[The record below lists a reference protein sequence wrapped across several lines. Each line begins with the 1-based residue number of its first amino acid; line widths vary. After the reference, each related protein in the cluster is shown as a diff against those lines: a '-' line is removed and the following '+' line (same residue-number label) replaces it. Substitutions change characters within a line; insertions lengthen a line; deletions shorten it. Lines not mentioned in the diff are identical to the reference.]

1 MDAWLIVATNVF
13 LCLTLLMI
21 SSSKGVEEDPSPSQP
36 VEIGVVQPAIFAPE
50 PIYARTSIQGGQ
62 IGTLTGNVNGV
73 SAVLP
78 LMGHES
84 ATRRSRWHYYTY
96 TDSINKQPLSVWV
109 NGRDCMQSLGCNEI
123 FEGDTVRVAPYK
135 DSFDTYLFR

>member
-1 MDAWLIVATNVF
+1 MDAWLLVGTNVF
-13 LCLTLLMI
+13 LFFFLLVI
-21 SSSKGVEEDPSPSQP
+21 SSKTNKNEEAAPQDT
-36 VEIGVVQPAIFAPE
+36 EPAVIQAAPIYIPE

-62 IGTLTGNVNGV
+62 LGTLTGNVNGV
-73 SAVLP
+73 TAVLP

-96 TDSINKQPLSVWV
+96 TDTLNKQPLSVWV
-109 NGRDCMQSLGCNEI
+109 NGRDCMQNIGCNELM
-123 FEGDTVRVAPYK
+123 EGDSVRVAPYN